1 MKIVTMVF
9 GMLLV
14 LSGSAQAEGL
24 APGELYGHRTG
35 WMGNAYTMPKGNYSV
50 SALSR
55 SAVGV
60 GQRVDVKIPIL
71 GTVLGPKISSEVALI
86 QHERVAV
93 SLEPLVWF
101 WTWGGALQEVSM
113 TGRISAAVGPGLLNT
128 GLTYAQVR
136 SLLQE
141 ETTDLRLEV
150 NYELVLSD
158 HHRLIV
164 AGRTNLAAQR
174 AASGGVYFA
183 AGADHIGLSLGANV
197 GYLDLSSA
205 KSSLDWVGLGDSI
218 PQGQLVPMPHLQL
231 WIRG

>member
-1 MKIVTMVF
+1 MKTIMMVI

-14 LSGSAQAEGL
+14 LSDSARAGEL

-35 WMGNAYTMPKGNYSV
+35 WMGNAYTMPKGHYSI

-55 SAVGV
+55 SAVGL
-60 GQRVDVKIPIL
+60 GQRVDVKAPIL

-93 SLEPLVWF
+93 SIEPLLWF
-101 WTWGGALQEVSM
+101 WTWGGSIQEVSM
-113 TGRISAAVGPGLLNT
+113 TGRASAAAGPGLLNA
-128 GLTYAQVR
+128 GLTYAQVS
-136 SLLQE
+136 SLRQE
-141 ETTDLRLEV
+141 VSTDLRLEV

-174 AASGGVYFA
+174 SYSGGVYFA

-205 KSSLDWVGLGDSI
+205 KSSLEVVGLGESI
-218 PQGQLVPMPHLQL
+218 PEGQLLPLPHIQL